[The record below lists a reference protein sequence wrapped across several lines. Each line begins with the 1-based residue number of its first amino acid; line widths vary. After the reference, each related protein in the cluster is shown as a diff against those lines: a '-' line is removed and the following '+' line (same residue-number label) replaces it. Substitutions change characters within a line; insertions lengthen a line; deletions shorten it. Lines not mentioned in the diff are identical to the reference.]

1 MLRKLSVRLLQRED
15 EERRRIAQEL
25 QETTAQDL
33 AALRLCLGEI
43 KHVGNVA
50 RFETAFLQ
58 VLSFFGN
65 QPVIAFGD
73 RPILSKADISRGTT
87 LVR

>member
-1 MLRKLSVRLLQRED
+1 VDRGDITERKRLEEMLRKLSVRLLQRED

-43 KHVGNVA
+43 KYVGNVP
-50 RFETAFLQ
+50 RLETAFL
-58 VLSFFGN
+58 
-65 QPVIAFGD
+65 
-73 RPILSKADISRGTT
+73 
-87 LVR
+87 